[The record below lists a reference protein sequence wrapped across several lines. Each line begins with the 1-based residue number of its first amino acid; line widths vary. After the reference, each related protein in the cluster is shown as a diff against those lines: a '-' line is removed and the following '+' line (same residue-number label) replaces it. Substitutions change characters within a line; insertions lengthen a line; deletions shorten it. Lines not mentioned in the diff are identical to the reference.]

1 LLNRPAIKRNSN
13 VGARRGFQD
22 RSPLATISAGAIEWS
37 AKNEWLT
44 LDFRRTAM
52 IGWRGHLAKISPAP
66 VAGRVVVPEGVD
78 LTVGPLAVQTILRQ
92 SMADMMKAVGSAT
105 ELLAEKGPKA
115 AIDRIAT
122 VLADKAR

>member
-1 LLNRPAIKRNSN
+1 
-13 VGARRGFQD
+13 
-22 RSPLATISAGAIEWS
+22 LATISAGAIEWS

-66 VAGRVVVPEGVD
+66 VAGRVVREFYDVVPEGVD